1 MNSKIILVAIL
12 VFFHSVDPSGSISND
27 EFVSVQE
34 LKENPLVKRVVD
46 IFESDLNGEVNF
58 KGKTIRFKIKIF

>member
-12 VFFHSVDPSGSISND
+12 VFFQSVDWSGSMSIGG
-27 EFVSVQE
+27 FVSVQE
-34 LKENPLVKRVVD
+34 LKENPLVNRVVD